1 MSDYIIHYG
10 VKGMKWGVRKD
21 NYNAKKGPAI
31 TTGSNGYGG
40 NPVVKNFNK
49 FVAGG
54 HPEASAKNAS
64 KSNGSDE
71 QKKKK
76 EDEPIDK
83 AIKGMNATGKMA
95 QKGSSAAKKID
106 NATKKP
112 RPKQDLSEMSDAELQ
127 RRVNRINLERQYNS
141 LTQPEIKSGWEKA
154 SEVLDIA
161 GDVIMI
167 GVGIATIYKT
177 FKKG

>member
-1 MSDYIIHYG
+1 MDEYIIHYG

-21 NYNAKKGPAI
+21 DYHTKKGPALS
-31 TTGSNGYGG
+31 TGSNGYGG

-49 FVAGG
+49 FIERG
-54 HPEASAKNAS
+54 HPEASSGGS

-76 EDEPIDK
+76 GDEPIDK

-112 RPKQDLSEMSDAELQ
+112 SEKQDLSHLSDAELQ
-127 RRVNRINLERQYNS
+127 KRVNRINLERQYNS
-141 LTQPEIKSGWEKA
+141 LTQTETKSGWEKA
-154 SEVLDIA
+154 SEVLDIF
-161 GDVIMI
+161 GDVVMI

-177 FKKG
+177 FK